1 MERKKVYYT
10 IEKSIKENKWILWR
24 NTEGRYSCGCYRVY
38 TGDTKKEVERFKRRA
53 IGSHLHCNLKEVIKS
68 EI

>member
-24 NTEGRYSCGCYRVY
+24 NTEGSHSFGCYRIY
-38 TGDTKKEVERFKRRA
+38 DSEFKKDVKEKLKSLK
-53 IGSHLHCNLKEVIKS
+53 GSDKE
-68 EI
+68 